1 MEATVIGLILTYRYL
16 ILFPLAAF
24 EGPVVAIIIGFLT
37 AAGYFNPFLA
47 YGILL
52 FGDVLPDGAYYWFG
66 FVGRNRSFIERHG
79 TRFGLTRERFEVIER
94 LWEKHPG
101 KTMWTSKLAYGLS
114 TAFLV
119 SAGLAG
125 MPFRNFFFY
134 ALWVTVVQYGIL
146 MTVGYFFGNSYALIS
161 STFTGLEAV
170 VAAIVVAGIV
180 YYAVTFFMR
189 SRLLRE
195 EKEEEEAEEL
205 EREAK
210 LEETD
215 L

>member
-1 MEATVIGLILTYRYL
+1 MESTLIGLIVAYRYW

-24 EGPVVAIIIGFLT
+24 EGPVVAIVVGFLSS
-37 AAGYFNPFLA
+37 AGYFNPFLA

-52 FGDVLPDGAYYWFG
+52 LGDIIPDGAYYFFG
-66 FVGRNRSFIERHG
+66 FWGKNKSFIERYG
-79 TRFGLTRERFEVIER
+79 KKFGITRERFGIIEN
-94 LWEKHPG
+94 LWKKHPG

-125 MPFRNFFFY
+125 MTPRSFFSM
-134 ALWVTVVQYGIL
+134 ALWVTAVQYGIL
-146 MTVGYFFGNSYALIS
+146 MAVGYFFGNSYALIS
-161 STFTGLEAV
+161 TAFSGLEAV
-170 VAAIVVAGIV
+170 IAAVIVAGIL
-180 YYAVTFFMR
+180 YYALTFFMR

-195 EKEEEEAEEL
+195 EKEEELEEEL

-210 LEETD
+210 LDETF